1 MLSFQCPAGYRKK
14 CNSIVG
20 SSVDVCCVAT
30 RGVITCPYGS
40 EKFTYSSS
48 LKDAP
53 AESGCKPTCDSITCS
68 AGYAKKER
76 PETCD
81 VPCSVEFVN
90 GRMAYY
96 KRYETTSAAAYLK
109 CLDHVADKGTPL
121 GRKCMLGCQPSN
133 DMLSAGKQSLSSSE
147 PGECTCC
154 EMTCEAFSCPD
165 GQPSK
170 TEAALLRSPNTEQC
184 CEPSCKLFS
193 CPMGLL
199 KKPSFIKTDGFATEA
214 CCDATCTACPKTRGW
229 TFQCKKGFLLREDA
243 GSVVAG
249 SAQLAPERCCRPTC
263 AGFLA
268 HSASS

>member
-1 MLSFQCPAGYRKK
+1 MTRRAAHSNAQLATAKSATA
-14 CNSIVG
+14 
-20 SSVDVCCVAT
+20 SSAVQWMCA
-30 RGVITCPYGS
+30 
-40 EKFTYSSS
+40 
-48 LKDAP
+48 A
-53 AESGCKPTCDSITCS
+53 ITCS

-96 KRYETTSAAAYLK
+96 KRYETTSAAAYRK

-121 GRKCMLGCQPSN
+121 GRKCMPGCQPSN

-193 CPMGLL
+193 CPMEFL
-199 KKPSFIKTDGFATEA
+199 KKPSFIKADGLSTEA
-214 CCDATCTACPKTRGW
+214 RCDATCTACPKARGS
-229 TFQCKKGFLLREDA
+229 TFQCKNNFLLRKGAD
-243 GSVVAG
+243 SVVAG